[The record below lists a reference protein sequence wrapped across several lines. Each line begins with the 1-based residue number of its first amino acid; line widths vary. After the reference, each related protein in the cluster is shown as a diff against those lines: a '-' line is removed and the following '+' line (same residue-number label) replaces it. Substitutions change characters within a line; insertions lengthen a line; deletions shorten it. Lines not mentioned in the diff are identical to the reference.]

1 MRVLV
6 VGATGLIGRA
16 IVDALK
22 DEHDVIPVSHRHSAV
37 MVDLADPAS
46 IARMYR
52 QVGKVDAVI
61 SAAGQAKFGAFATL
75 TGDDF
80 LLGLHNKL
88 MGQVNLVR
96 FGHDHVADGGSFT
109 LTSGV
114 LAQHPMPGSAA
125 VSPVN
130 AGLEGFVRA
139 AALELPRRIR
149 VNVVSP
155 GWITETLQA
164 LGMDPTPGMPAARV
178 AKTYVESLRGTTTGA
193 VLSPFPE

>member
-1 MRVLV
+1 MRILV
-6 VGATGLIGRA
+6 VGATGLIGKA
-16 IVDALK
+16 IATALK
-22 DEHDVIPVSHRHSAV
+22 DEHDVIPVSYRHSAIK
-37 MVDLADPAS
+37 VDLADPAS

-61 SAAGQAKFGAFATL
+61 SAAGEAKFGSFATL

-80 LLGLHNKL
+80 LLGLRNKL
-88 MGQVNLVR
+88 MGQMNLVR
-96 FGHDHVADGGSFT
+96 YGHDYVSDGGSFT

-155 GWITETLQA
+155 GWITETLVA
-164 LGMDPTPGMPAARV
+164 LGMDPKPGMPAAKV
-178 AKTYVESLRGTTTGA
+178 AQTYVESLRGTATGA